1 MLDTI
6 HILSLLVVVCN
17 TSTGGSMF
25 PTSSFLSALIKLP
38 KNAVCQVCQ
47 LWKWLLLLLDNET
60 WVPYYL
66 SCATRSGFMKGGY
79 TLMKILGIG
88 NQSDVML
95 SWNRFLCWIQWFTY
109 LYLKI
114 KTTHCLSQTLIRF
127 YRKLNSVSTSNLLHT
142 WQKLEKWYSR
152 LLRNFFVAIIPS

>member
-1 MLDTI
+1 MRCPYIQWVQPLII
-6 HILSLLVVVCN
+6 HVSRGKLSWNKMSEKCEHVIKRKGCWFVGHYTVYTFSLLVVVCN

-66 SCATRSGFMKGGY
+66 SCATRTGSMKEVFSHKNIMFRIDNWK
-79 TLMKILGIG
+79 LI
-88 NQSDVML
+88 
-95 SWNRFLCWIQWFTY
+95 WR
-109 LYLKI
+109 
-114 KTTHCLSQTLIRF
+114 SQF
-127 YRKLNSVSTSNLLHT
+127 FFST
-142 WQKLEKWYSR
+142 
-152 LLRNFFVAIIPS
+152 